1 MFGKKAYS
9 TAEGAGI
16 PVVNSFMKINPHT
29 NFLITGVLGPEA
41 NGHGPNEFLHI
52 PYTKKLTRMIALV
65 VGKCASHYKNDK
77 WYEWILKQNIYN
89 ECSKEICHIVG
100 EHESSVNT
108 KGYFYSC

>member
-52 PYTKKLTRMIALV
+52 PYTKKLTRMISLV

-77 WYEWILKQNIYN
+77 
-89 ECSKEICHIVG
+89 
-100 EHESSVNT
+100 
-108 KGYFYSC
+108 